1 MHPGLHRGRV
11 LVVVPAVSSSSLPPA
26 SRWHRLTQGPVAR
39 FFWAFPLVGLPFVL
53 ANVVSKLWMAGP
65 ELQAFRNPFKTAVLL
80 LAYAAFV
87 RVVERRPVDE
97 GSLPGAGRE
106 LAQGFAWAVG
116 LIGAVVSLL
125 ALSGAYTVSGW
136 GSAQGALTLLQ
147 LHVFVAVL
155 EELLFRGLLF
165 RLLENF
171 LGTWGAL
178 LVSTVLFGLAH
189 SANPGANAITLSAL
203 GGLSVCLTLAFVMTR
218 RLWLCVGLHWG
229 WNFAQGGLF
238 GLPVSGT
245 QVAPGAL
252 AASTSGP
259 TWLTGGAF
267 GLEASVLTLALTAL
281 LCLHFGRQAMR
292 RGHWR
297 ASAKLGSRREAQEAQ
312 HPKP

>member
-11 LVVVPAVSSSSLPPA
+11 LVVAPAVSSSSLPPA

-39 FFWAFPLVGLPFVL
+39 FFWAIPLVGLPFVL
-53 ANVVSKLWMAGP
+53 ANVVSKLWMTSP
-65 ELQAFRNPFKTAVLL
+65 ELLAFRNPFKTVVLL

-87 RVVERRPVDE
+87 RWVERRSVDE

-106 LAQGFAWAVG
+106 LVQGFGWGLGVIGTAV
-116 LIGAVVSLL
+116 ALL
-125 ALSGAYTVSGW
+125 AMSGGYTVSGW
-136 GSAQGALTLLQ
+136 GSPQGALTLLQ

-165 RLLENF
+165 RLLEGIV
-171 LGTWGAL
+171 GTWGAL
-178 LVSTVLFGLAH
+178 LVSTLLFGLAH
-189 SANPGANAITLSAL
+189 GANPGANAITLSAL

-281 LCLHFGRQAMR
+281 LCLHFGREALR

-297 ASAKLGSRREAQEAQ
+297 APSWASARSISVASPSQVS
-312 HPKP
+312 